1 MKPVFFQLTPEK
13 RDAIAS
19 AAIAE
24 FGANDFD
31 AASLDRIVAAAG
43 ISKGGLYEYISS
55 KDELYL
61 FCMEQTWSS
70 LYRFIKAQA
79 SLADAPLPADI
90 LDRFISVSKIAIEWY
105 LQNPAMLGLIVR
117 TARLPRAALA
127 SQAQAVFESH
137 FAELFAGLDASRL
150 AYPAEQ
156 LVDLI
161 KWLLARTR
169 QDALQG
175 IVAGTSPDAVRAVY
189 LEQWSFFCSVL
200 DKGIYRPA

>member
-1 MKPVFFQLTPEK
+1 MKQVFFQLPSEK

-24 FGANDFD
+24 FGAHDFD
-31 AASLDRIVAAAG
+31 AASLDRIVAVAG

-70 LYRFIKAQA
+70 LYRFIKSQA

-90 LDRFISVSKIAIEWY
+90 LERFISVSKIAIEWY
-105 LQNPAMLGLIVR
+105 LQSPAMLGLIVR
-117 TARLPRAALA
+117 TARLPRASLA
-127 SQAQAVFESH
+127 AQAQVVFESH

-150 AYPAEQ
+150 AYPAEN
-156 LVDLI
+156 LVELI
-161 KWLLARTR
+161 KWLLAKTR

-175 IVAGTSPDAVRAVY
+175 ILAGTPPETVRAVY
-189 LEQWSFFCSVL
+189 LEQWAFFCAVL
-200 DKGIYRPA
+200 GKGIYHPV